1 MKKKKLIK
9 LMMFAKYQKNNKNKI
24 DDILIQTLLQ
34 IRDKRKTN
42 QKKKLNQKITSL
54 KDLRQKSINKFSL
67 NQN

>member
-1 MKKKKLIK
+1 
-9 LMMFAKYQKNNKNKI
+9 MMFAKYQKNNKNKI

-42 QKKKLNQKITSL
+42 QKTKLNQKITSL

>member
-1 MKKKKLIK
+1 
-9 LMMFAKYQKNNKNKI
+9 MMFAKYQKNKNKI

>member
-1 MKKKKLIK
+1 
-9 LMMFAKYQKNNKNKI
+9 MMFAKYQKNNKNKI

-42 QKKKLNQKITSL
+42 QKKKLNQKITLL

>member
-1 MKKKKLIK
+1 
-9 LMMFAKYQKNNKNKI
+9 MMFAKYQKNNKNKI

-42 QKKKLNQKITSL
+42 QKKKLNQKIKSL

>member
-1 MKKKKLIK
+1 
-9 LMMFAKYQKNNKNKI
+9 MMFAKYQKNNKNKI

-54 KDLRQKSINKFSL
+54 KDLRQNYINKFSL